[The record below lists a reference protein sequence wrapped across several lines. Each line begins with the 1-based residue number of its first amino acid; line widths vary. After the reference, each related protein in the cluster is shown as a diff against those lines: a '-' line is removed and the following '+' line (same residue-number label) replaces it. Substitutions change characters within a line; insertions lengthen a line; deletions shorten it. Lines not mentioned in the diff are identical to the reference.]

1 MDLGLSTLVT
11 LVAAPAGYG
20 KSMLV
25 SHWAESLAGPCAW
38 VSLDEGDSDLGLF
51 LRYVVAAVQKTVPE
65 SCEETDEL
73 LHGSQLPPVPV
84 LVRTLAN
91 ELDALDAPFL
101 LVLDDYDRISM
112 DSGVHGFLDA
122 LLLHPPEPLR
132 LVLTTRRD
140 PPLSLMA
147 LRAARRLTEVRLQDL
162 QFNGP
167 ETAELLATSGKVGVG
182 EGALG
187 NLREQVEGWAVGLR
201 LVALALRHVDSP
213 DVFLSELRGGLPHTQ
228 EYLLREVLAA
238 QPSEV
243 RDRMLKAS
251 IPDRFCPELLD
262 AVCGP
267 GNPSGP
273 GGRELVDRLERHSLF
288 TISLDA
294 RGEWYRYHHLFR
306 DLLRGLLRESA
317 GAEEIAA
324 LHSRASEWFESRGLI
339 GESIGYALAAGDVV
353 RAAEL
358 VERHRHAELDAD
370 RWYVVDSWLTRL
382 PAEIKEQRPGLLLA
396 RAWTNFFQLRLD
408 RMASLLEQVEPLLD
422 EEKTEP
428 GLSGEVHYFRG
439 YLSYWEGE
447 EDGRDHFER
456 ALERL
461 PEGQQLI
468 PGEAALHHGLA
479 RCMTGQKE
487 KAVQELSDRIRS
499 TDPTR
504 AVLLSRLIG
513 GLILIDLL
521 SGDLPRARV
530 DARQL
535 QDVARRNGLRNTG
548 GWAWYLGACPR
559 LHTHDL
565 ASAADHFAQAA
576 EQKYVLESRAVID
589 SLAGL
594 ALTRQLL
601 GQPDDAE
608 RAAGRLEEFARELD
622 DPEGQSVARSCR
634 ARLAL
639 LRGEQD
645 AAARWTRSFD
655 EVPGSASLFLWVEV
669 PVLTRARVLVA
680 VGTEGSL
687 EEATGLLGAIRRQSE
702 ACRYTGQTIEAAVL
716 QSLALEKQG
725 RTDAAMEA
733 LDEAVGLAGPGGWI
747 RPFVEAGPVMA
758 GMLER
763 LAPADGDKDLVG
775 RVQAAFEG
783 GVAAVR
789 ADGPLAASATPAPV
803 APLPAPEG
811 LTNREL
817 DILELL
823 ARRLQDKEIAERLVI
838 APPTVN
844 YHLKRLYRK
853 LGVHGRRQAVD
864 HARRAGLLLKG
875 RSSS

>member
-1 MDLGLSTLVT
+1 
-11 LVAAPAGYG
+11 
-20 KSMLV
+20 
-25 SHWAESLAGPCAW
+25 
-38 VSLDEGDSDLGLF
+38 
-51 LRYVVAAVQKTVPE
+51 
-65 SCEETDEL
+65 
-73 LHGSQLPPVPV
+73 
-84 LVRTLAN
+84 
-91 ELDALDAPFL
+91 
-101 LVLDDYDRISM
+101 
-112 DSGVHGFLDA
+112 
-122 LLLHPPEPLR
+122 
-132 LVLTTRRD
+132 
-140 PPLSLMA
+140 
-147 LRAARRLTEVRLQDL
+147 
-162 QFNGP
+162 
-167 ETAELLATSGKVGVG
+167 
-182 EGALG
+182 
-187 NLREQVEGWAVGLR
+187 
-201 LVALALRHVDSP
+201 VALALRHVRDP
-213 DVFLSELRGGLPHTQ
+213 DVFLSELRGGLPLTQ

-238 QPSEV
+238 QPTET

-251 IPDRFCPELLD
+251 ILDRFCPEVLD
-262 AVCGP
+262 AVFGP

-273 GGRELVDRLERHSLF
+273 GGRELVDRLQGHHLF

-370 RWYVVDSWLTRL
+370 RWYVVGSWLARL

-396 RAWTNFFQLRLD
+396 RAWANFFQLRLD

-422 EEKTEP
+422 EETTEP

-447 EDGRDHFER
+447 GEDGRDHFEQ

-468 PGEAALHHGLA
+468 PGEAALHLGLA

-504 AVLLSRLIG
+504 AVFLSRLIG

-535 QDVARRNGLRNTG
+535 QDVATRNGLHNTE
-548 GWAWYLGACPR
+548 GWAWYLGACPH

-565 ASAADHFAQAA
+565 APAAQHFAQAA
-576 EQKYVLESRAVID
+576 ELRYVLESRAVVD
-589 SLAGL
+589 SLAGM

-622 DPEGQSVARSCR
+622 DAEGLSVARSCR

-639 LRGEQD
+639 LRGERD
-645 AAARWTRSFD
+645 AAVRWARSFD
-655 EVPGSASLFLWVEV
+655 DAPAPASLFLWVEV
-669 PVLTRARVLVA
+669 PVLTRARALVA
-680 VGTEGSL
+680 EGSHGSL
-687 EEATGLLGAIRRQSE
+687 GEATELLGAIRRQGE

-725 RTDAAMEA
+725 RTDAAMRA

-747 RPFVEAGPVMA
+747 RPFVEAGPQMA
-758 GMLER
+758 GMLGRRAAVAADEGFVDR
-763 LAPADGDKDLVG
+763 VRAAFAGRVAAAPA
-775 RVQAAFEG
+775 G
-783 GVAAVR
+783 GS
-789 ADGPLAASATPAPV
+789 LAATPAPV

-823 ARRLQDKEIAERLVI
+823 AQRLQDKEIAERLVI

-864 HARRAGLLLKG
+864 HARRAGLLLRG